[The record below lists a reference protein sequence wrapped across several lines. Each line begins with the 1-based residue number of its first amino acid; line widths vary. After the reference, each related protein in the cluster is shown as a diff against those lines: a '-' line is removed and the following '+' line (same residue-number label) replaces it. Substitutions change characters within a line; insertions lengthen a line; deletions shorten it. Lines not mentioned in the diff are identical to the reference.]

1 MLTLTPAIE
10 TPLQSPAATGGAL
23 AAAANVSLV
32 VIAVA
37 IVAVAVMSGMLM
49 MRFYAVLAELRRS
62 ARQSFGPASDRARSI
77 TDNVEFITRALRTD
91 VEKLNAS
98 IRALSDRLHQA
109 SDRMEERIEEFNALM
124 EVVQDE
130 AEDLF
135 IDTASTVRGVREGA
149 RAISGG
155 EERRSQ
161 RREAER
167 RIQRHGGA
175 HPAGPDPETS
185 ADDRPVER
193 AAPAAAPE
201 RAVPE
206 GRD

>member
-23 AAAANVSLV
+23 AAVANVSLV

-37 IVAVAVMSGMLM
+37 IVAMAVMSGMVM
-49 MRFYAVLAELRRS
+49 MRFYAVLAELRRT
-62 ARQSFGPASDRARSI
+62 ARQNFGPASDRARSI